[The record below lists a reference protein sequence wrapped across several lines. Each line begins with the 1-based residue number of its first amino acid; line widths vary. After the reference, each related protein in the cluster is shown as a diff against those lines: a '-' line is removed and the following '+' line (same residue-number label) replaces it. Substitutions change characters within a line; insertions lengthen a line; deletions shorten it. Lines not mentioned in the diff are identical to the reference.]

1 MTFRIVV
8 SAKKFLLAYSSGFMV
23 IRNRLEMKKRKSAST
38 NLGSARAPIDFGGGR
53 WGYRRNGLWL
63 YRSADTARQF
73 GNKFVEVTDQEL
85 VIELEK
91 RGYKILYPAQECVDR
106 PNLPR
111 SACEQDAIRSV
122 KIA

>member
-1 MTFRIVV
+1 
-8 SAKKFLLAYSSGFMV
+8 
-23 IRNRLEMKKRKSAST
+23 MKKRKSAST

-73 GNKFVEVTDQEL
+73 GNNFVEVTDQEL

-91 RGYKILYPAQECVDR
+91 RGYKILYPAHECVDR
-106 PNLPR
+106 PNLPC